1 MKEEKLVYWL
11 TSDIEKKERYLHFW
25 WSRHNLDE
33 NNKNIIKKKMEL
45 LSQEKLGIVSS
56 CNLANV

>member
-1 MKEEKLVYWL
+1 MRKRK
-11 TSDIEKKERYLHFW
+11 DIYIFDEADN
-25 WSRHNLDE
+25 NLDE

-56 CNLANV
+56 CNLMSAQV